1 MDEAMRALLISA
13 NKEEINMKAW
23 PLGVGCVATATLEA
37 GHNVILLDL
46 MAADDPESII
56 REAIESFSPEVIGV
70 SVRNVDDQNMTEP
83 RLFLNEV
90 KELISLCKTLTKV
103 PIVLGGAGYS
113 IYPGSLLDYL
123 GADMGI
129 QGEGEIAF
137 PALLERLEKRKG
149 LSGVPGLFIPG
160 AGLLGSRQFE
170 KDLDRLSLPDTRF
183 LPNYT
188 AGDDEFWLPV
198 QTRRGCPMNCSYC
211 STATIEGCALRKR
224 SPDAVV
230 RWIAECV
237 KQGFRRY
244 YFVDNTFN
252 LPPSYAK
259 RLCEA
264 LEAAGMDIAWRCI
277 IYPVRIDEELT
288 RLMAGAGCKEVAVG
302 FESGSELILHA
313 MHKRFKPDDVRQ
325 VCTALGKQGMRRMG
339 FLLLGGPGETKA
351 SALESLS
358 FADSLNL
365 DMMKV
370 TVGIRIYPYTALA
383 KSAVE
388 VGLIGEDDDLLTPRF
403 YVAPALERWLRETV
417 DDWMS
422 TRPNWVK

>member
-1 MDEAMRALLISA
+1 MRVLLVSA
-13 NKEEINMKAW
+13 NREEINMRAW
-23 PLGVGCVATATLEA
+23 PLGAACVADAAQRA
-37 GHNVILLDL
+37 GHDIHLLDL
-46 MAADDPESII
+46 MHADSPGPVLKKAVEDF
-56 REAIESFSPEVIGV
+56 RPEVIGV
-70 SVRNVDDQNMTEP
+70 SVRNVDDQNMADP
-83 RLFLNEV
+83 KVFLNEV
-90 KELISLCKTLTKV
+90 RALISLCRTVTNA

-113 IYPGSLLDYL
+113 IYPASLLEFL
-123 GADMGI
+123 AADMGI

-137 PALLERLEKRKG
+137 PALLERLEKRKD

-264 LEAAGMDIAWRCI
+264 LEAAGMDISWRCI
-277 IYPVRIDEELT
+277 IYPVRIDVELI
-288 RLMAGAGCKEVAVG
+288 RLMAVAGCKEVAVG

-325 VCTALGKQGMRRMG
+325 VCTALGKQGIRRMG
-339 FLLLGGPGETKA
+339 FLLLGGPGETKT

-358 FADSLNL
+358 FADSLHL

-370 TVGIRIYPYTALA
+370 TVGIRIYPFTALA
-383 KSAVE
+383 KSALE
-388 VGLIGEDDDLLTPRF
+388 EGLIGKDDDLLTPRF
-403 YVAPALERWLRETV
+403 YVARGLESWLRETV

>member
-1 MDEAMRALLISA
+1 MRVLLISA
-13 NKEEINMKAW
+13 NREEINMRAW
-23 PLGVGCVATATLEA
+23 PLGAACVAEATRRA
-37 GHNVILLDL
+37 GHDVRLLDL
-46 MAADDPESII
+46 MHADPPGPALRKAVEDFRPEL
-56 REAIESFSPEVIGV
+56 IGV
-70 SVRNVDDQNMTEP
+70 SVRNVDDQNMADP
-83 RLFLNEV
+83 KFFLNEV
-90 KELISLCKTLTKV
+90 RGLISLCRTLTNV

-113 IYPGSLLDYL
+113 IYPTSLLEYL
-123 GADMGI
+123 AVDMGI

-137 PALLERLEKRKG
+137 PALLERLQKRED
-149 LSGVPGLFIPG
+149 LSGVPGLFISG
-160 AGLLGSRQFE
+160 AGSLGSRRFE
-170 KDLDRLSLPDTRF
+170 KDLDMLSLPDTRF
-183 LPNYT
+183 LPNHA

-211 STATIEGCALRKR
+211 STAAIEGCTLRKR

-230 RWIAECV
+230 RWIAKCV

-259 RLCEA
+259 KLCSEVA
-264 LEAAGMDIAWRCI
+264 AAGMGITWRCI
-277 IYPVRIDEELT
+277 IYPVRMDVALT
-288 RLMAGAGCKEVAVG
+288 RLMAVAGCKEVAVG

-325 VCTALGKQGMRRMG
+325 VCTTLGKQGIRRVG
-339 FLLLGGPGETKA
+339 FLMLGGPGETKA
-351 SALESLS
+351 SALESLT
-358 FADSLNL
+358 FADSLHL

-383 KSAVE
+383 KTAVE
-388 VGLIGEDDDLLTPRF
+388 ERLIGEDDELLTPRF
-403 YVAPALERWLRETV
+403 YVAHGLESWLRETV